1 MRTHPGAASEMAWD
15 AFSANHRYPA
25 TKVGDV
31 RNERDFRQASDLRW
45 SSRQKIVYDVET
57 ASLLPLAE

>member
-1 MRTHPGAASEMAWD
+1 MAWD
-15 AFSANHRYPA
+15 AFSATHRYPA

-45 SSRQKIVYDVET
+45 SSREKIVYDVET